1 MNKETKTI
9 DKETQ
14 ELINKA
20 KQETAYRMLRDLTY
34 LIQVVS
40 FNADID
46 NEKLNLIPEIALKSY
61 IQKMQAKYSNNTET
75 KK

>member
-14 ELINKA
+14 ELINKTT
-20 KQETAYRMLRDLTY
+20 QETAFNMLKDLTS
-34 LIQVVS
+34 LILAVS
-40 FNADID
+40 FNANID

-61 IQKMQAKYSNNTET
+61 IQKMQAKYLNNTET

>member
-20 KQETAYRMLRDLTY
+20 KQETAFRMLRDLTY

-61 IQKMQAKYSNNTET
+61 IQKMQAKYLSNTET

>member
-20 KQETAYRMLRDLTY
+20 TQETAFNMLRELTS
-34 LIQVVS
+34 LIHVVS
-40 FNADID
+40 FNANID

-61 IQKMQAKYSNNTET
+61 IQKMQAKYLSNTEI

>member
-20 KQETAYRMLRDLTY
+20 TQETAFNMLRELTS
-34 LIQVVS
+34 LIRIVS

-61 IQKMQAKYSNNTET
+61 IQKMQARYLPNTET

>member
-20 KQETAYRMLRDLTY
+20 TQETAFRMLRDLTY

-46 NEKLNLIPEIALKSY
+46 NEKLNLVPEIALKSY